1 MRHIALCFILALA
14 TASPVLAVRLR
25 VTGVVTEH
33 AGRNPMSD
41 VFVRVY
47 RNGVVQQSMH
57 TGNGGRY
64 AFLLENH
71 AQYVIRFSAPGM
83 VTKCFSIDTRGA
95 EWEGDSK
102 VKDVEVEMTMIERV
116 QGIDLSFFD
125 MPMGMARFEPMTG
138 FLVWNQSYEE
148 FVRPKVADL
157 MSAYERRMSELA
169 SAASGA
175 APSVH

>member
-1 MRHIALCFILALA
+1 MRHLLLFILLSLA
-14 TASPVLAVRLR
+14 TASPALAVRLR
-25 VTGVVTEH
+25 ITGTVTEH
-33 AGRNPMSD
+33 AGRAPLSE

-47 RNGVVQQSMH
+47 RNGQVQQAMH
-57 TGNGGRY
+57 TGSGGRY

-83 VTKCFSIDTRGA
+83 VTKCFAIDTRGA

-102 VKDVEVEMTMIERV
+102 VKDLEVEMTMIERV
-116 QGIDLSFFD
+116 PGLDLSFFD

-138 FLVWNQSYEE
+138 LLAWNKEYEE
-148 FVRPKVADL
+148 FVRPRVADL
-157 MSAYERRMSELA
+157 MSAYERRMGELA
-169 SAASGA
+169 SAASGV